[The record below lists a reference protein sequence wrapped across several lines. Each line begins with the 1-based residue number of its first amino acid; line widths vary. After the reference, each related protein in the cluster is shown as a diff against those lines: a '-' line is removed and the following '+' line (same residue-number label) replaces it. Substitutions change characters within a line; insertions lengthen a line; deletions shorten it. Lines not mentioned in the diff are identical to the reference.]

1 MGRLTVTTFTSL
13 DGVMQAPGAPNED
26 VDAGFALG
34 GWLVPHMD
42 EAGGEAVVRV
52 HLAAAGFVLGR
63 RSYDILGSHWPRV
76 TDPDDPIAAKLNSA
90 PKYLVS
96 RSRTSG
102 DWSPT
107 TVVNDTAALRRA
119 ADDADGDLLVIGS
132 SNLVQSLLAERLV
145 DVLHVWTFPVL
156 IGEGKRL
163 FGEGTRPAGLELRDS
178 AVFPSGVI
186 RATYAVAG
194 EPRTGSFALAE
205 EA

>member
-26 VDAGFALG
+26 ADAGFALG

-42 EAGGEAVVRV
+42 EAGGAAVERV
-52 HLAAAGFVLGR
+52 HLEAAGFVLGR
-63 RSYDILGSHWPRV
+63 RSYDLLGAHWPRV
-76 TDPDDPIAAKLNSA
+76 TDEGDTLAAKLNSA

-96 RSRTSG
+96 RTRTSG

-107 TVVNDTAALRRA
+107 TAVPDTATLRRA

-132 SNLVQSLLAERLV
+132 SNLLQSLLAERLV
-145 DVLHVWTFPVL
+145 DLLHVWTFPVL

-163 FGEGTRPAGLELRDS
+163 FGEGTRPAGLELRYS

>member
-1 MGRLTVTTFTSL
+1 MGRLTVTTFISL

-26 VDAGFALG
+26 VDAGFAFG

-42 EAGGEAVVRV
+42 EAAGEAIARV

-63 RSYDILGSHWPRV
+63 RSYDILGAHWPRV
-76 TDPDDPIAAKLNSA
+76 TDEGDPLAAKLNSA

-96 RSRTSG
+96 RTRTSG

-107 TVVNDTAALRRA
+107 TAVSDTAALRRA

-132 SNLVQSLLAERLV
+132 SNLVQSLLAEGLV

-186 RATYAVAG
+186 RGTYAVAG